1 MMRTSLWKKSSS
13 IASTV
18 ILASFL
24 LISTGPYEEH
34 HYLHFAAEGVVG
46 EECVEYEE
54 EEEDEENTITINCNT
69 SFLDVVQT
77 ISDPDIL
84 ENTGAAGEYILNA
97 TLEVA
102 DGVTFEMTSS
112 NGGSSDGGD
121 GLQYLKLAGENGII
135 VYGKILID
143 GVKITSWDI
152 ADEDVILQDRNGTI
166 SRGFVQFAASEGAQ
180 ILNSEFG
187 YLGYAEPGRRGFDLF
202 GEGPSHDMKIR
213 GSKFH
218 NMWFAFYSNSA
229 YNITVDGNEYYNN
242 IKYALDPHTTTHDMN
257 ITKNLVH
264 NNPAGIICSD
274 RCYNILIEGNMV
286 QNNSQ
291 YGIHF
296 SRNMTDSIARNNQ
309 VTNSTSGIVISES
322 PNNQI
327 YNNTIEGTTL
337 QGILLFNPSEPDD
350 GLTVNNLVYNNTI
363 SNSLAG
369 INATRS
375 YDNILENNR
384 FSDIE
389 SNEYRLAGNAS
400 IIIRGQEFENATI
413 SEIGSA
419 PMNLVEIVDSGI
431 IEVRGVDADEEQEEA
446 DLYNTNLEPYNRTLS
461 EDESITVNS
470 S

>member
-1 MMRTSLWKKSSS
+1 MMMTSLWKKSIN
-13 IASTV
+13 IAAAV
-18 ILASFL
+18 ILASVI
-24 LISTGPYEEH
+24 LISTVPYEEH
-34 HYLHFAAEGVVG
+34 HYLRFAAEGGVG
-46 EECVEYEE
+46 EECIEYEE
-54 EEEDEENTITINCNT
+54 EEENTITINCNA
-69 SFLDVVQT
+69 SFLNVVQT
-77 ISDPDIL
+77 ISNTEIL
-84 ENTGAAGEYILNA
+84 QNTGRPGEYILNA

-102 DGVTFEMTSS
+102 DGATFEMTSS
-112 NGGSSDGGD
+112 SGSSED

-143 GVKITSWDI
+143 GIKITSWDI
-152 ADEDVILQDRNGTI
+152 EDEDVIQQDGNGTI

-187 YLGYAEPGRRGFDLF
+187 YLGYAEPGQRGFDLF
-202 GEGPSHDMKIR
+202 GEGPSHDMEIR

-218 NMWFAFYSNSA
+218 DMWFAFYSNSA
-229 YNITVDGNEYYNN
+229 YNITIDSNEYYNN

-257 ITKNLVH
+257 ITRNLVH

-296 SRNMTDSIARNNQ
+296 SRNMTDSVARNNQ
-309 VTNSTSGIVISES
+309 VKNSTTGIVISES
-322 PNNQI
+322 SNNQV
-327 YNNTIEGTTL
+327 YNNTIEGTTS
-337 QGILLFNPSEPDD
+337 QGILLFNPPEPDD

-363 SNSLAG
+363 SGSPIG

-384 FSDIE
+384 LSDIK

-400 IIIRGQEFENATI
+400 IIIRGQEFDNALI

-419 PMNLVEIVDSGI
+419 PKNLVEIIDSGI
-431 IEVRGVDADEEQEEA
+431 IEVRGAGADEGEREA
-446 DLYNTNLEPYNRTLS
+446 DLYNTDIEPYNRTLN
-461 EDESITVNS
+461 DGESITVNS

>member
-1 MMRTSLWKKSSS
+1 MMTSLWKKS
-13 IASTV
+13 INTTAAV
-18 ILASFL
+18 ILASVIF
-24 LISTGPYEEH
+24 ISTVPYEEH
-34 HYLHFAAEGVVG
+34 HYLRFAAEGGVG
-46 EECVEYEE
+46 EECIEYEE
-54 EEEDEENTITINCNT
+54 EEENTITINCNA
-69 SFLDVVQT
+69 SFLNVVQT
-77 ISDPDIL
+77 ISNTEIL
-84 ENTGAAGEYILNA
+84 QNTGRPGEYILNA

-102 DGVTFEMTSS
+102 DGATFEMTSS
-112 NGGSSDGGD
+112 SGSSED

-152 ADEDVILQDRNGTI
+152 EDEDVIQQDRNGTI

-187 YLGYAEPGRRGFDLF
+187 YLGYAEPGQRGFDLF
-202 GEGPSHDMKIR
+202 GEGPSHDMEIR

-218 NMWFAFYSNSA
+218 DMWFAFYSNSA
-229 YNITVDGNEYYNN
+229 YNITIDGNEYYNN

-257 ITKNLVH
+257 ITRNLVH

-296 SRNMTDSIARNNQ
+296 SRNMTDSVARNNQ
-309 VTNSTSGIVISES
+309 VKNSTSGIVISES
-322 PNNQI
+322 SNNQV
-327 YNNTIEGTTL
+327 YNNTIEGTTS
-337 QGILLFNPSEPDD
+337 QGILLFNPPEPDD

-363 SNSLAG
+363 SGSPIG

-375 YDNILENNR
+375 YDNILEKNR
-384 FSDIE
+384 LSDIK

-400 IIIRGQEFENATI
+400 IIIRGQEFDNALI

-419 PMNLVEIVDSGI
+419 PKNLVEIIDSGI
-431 IEVRGVDADEEQEEA
+431 IEVRGARADEGEREA
-446 DLYNTNLEPYNRTLS
+446 GLYNTDIEPYNRTLN
-461 EDESITVNS
+461 DGESITVNS

>member
-1 MMRTSLWKKSSS
+1 MMTSLWKKSIN
-13 IASTV
+13 IAAAV
-18 ILASFL
+18 ILASVI
-24 LISTGPYEEH
+24 LISTVPYEEH
-34 HYLHFAAEGVVG
+34 HYLRFAAEGGVG
-46 EECVEYEE
+46 EECIEYEE
-54 EEEDEENTITINCNT
+54 EEENNITINCNA
-69 SFLDVVQT
+69 SFLNVVQT
-77 ISDPDIL
+77 ISNTEIL
-84 ENTGAAGEYILNA
+84 QNTGRPGEYILNA

-102 DGVTFEMTSS
+102 DGATFEMTSS
-112 NGGSSDGGD
+112 SGSSED

-143 GVKITSWDI
+143 GIKITSWDI
-152 ADEDVILQDRNGTI
+152 EDEDVIQQDGNGTI

-187 YLGYAEPGRRGFDLF
+187 YLGYAKPGQRGFDLF
-202 GEGPSHDMKIR
+202 GEGPSHDMEIR

-218 NMWFAFYSNSA
+218 DMWMAFYSNGA
-229 YNITVDGNEYYNN
+229 YNITIDSNEYYNN

-257 ITKNLVH
+257 ITRNLVH

-296 SRNMTDSIARNNQ
+296 SRNMTDSVARNNQ
-309 VTNSTSGIVISES
+309 VKNSTTGIVISES
-322 PNNQI
+322 SNNQV
-327 YNNTIEGTTL
+327 YNNTIEGTTS
-337 QGILLFNPSEPDD
+337 QGILLFNPPEPDD

-363 SNSLAG
+363 SGSPIG

-384 FSDIE
+384 LSDIK

-400 IIIRGQEFENATI
+400 IIIRGQEFDNALI

-419 PMNLVEIVDSGI
+419 PKNLVEIIDSGI
-431 IEVRGVDADEEQEEA
+431 IEVRGAGADEGEREA
-446 DLYNTNLEPYNRTLS
+446 DLYNTDIEPYNRTLN
-461 EDESITVNS
+461 DGESITVNS

>member
-1 MMRTSLWKKSSS
+1 MTSLWKKSIN
-13 IASTV
+13 IAAAV
-18 ILASFL
+18 ILASVI
-24 LISTGPYEEH
+24 LISTVPYEEH
-34 HYLHFAAEGVVG
+34 HYLRFAAEGGVG
-46 EECVEYEE
+46 EECIEYEE
-54 EEEDEENTITINCNT
+54 EEENTITINCNA
-69 SFLDVVQT
+69 SFLNVVQT
-77 ISDPDIL
+77 ISNTEIL
-84 ENTGAAGEYILNA
+84 QNTGRPGEYILNA

-102 DGVTFEMTSS
+102 DGATFEMTSS
-112 NGGSSDGGD
+112 SGSSED

-143 GVKITSWDI
+143 GIKITSWDI
-152 ADEDVILQDRNGTI
+152 EDEVVIQQDGNGTI

-187 YLGYAEPGRRGFDLF
+187 YLGYAEPGQRGFDLF
-202 GEGPSHDMKIR
+202 GEGPSHDMEIR

-218 NMWFAFYSNSA
+218 DMWFAFYSNSA
-229 YNITVDGNEYYNN
+229 YNITIDSNEYYNN

-257 ITKNLVH
+257 ITRNLVH

-296 SRNMTDSIARNNQ
+296 SRNMTDSVARNNQ
-309 VTNSTSGIVISES
+309 VKNSTTGIVISES
-322 PNNQI
+322 SNNQV
-327 YNNTIEGTTL
+327 YNNTIEGTTS
-337 QGILLFNPSEPDD
+337 QGILLFNPPEPDD

-363 SNSLAG
+363 SGSPIG

-384 FSDIE
+384 LSDIK

-400 IIIRGQEFENATI
+400 IIIRGQEFDNALI

-419 PMNLVEIVDSGI
+419 PKNLVEIIDSGI
-431 IEVRGVDADEEQEEA
+431 IEVRGAGADEGEREA
-446 DLYNTNLEPYNRTLS
+446 DLYNTDIEPYNRTLN
-461 EDESITVNS
+461 DGESITVNS

>member
-1 MMRTSLWKKSSS
+1 MIRTSLGKKSIN
-13 IASTV
+13 IAAAV
-18 ILASFL
+18 ILAPFI
-24 LISTGPYEEH
+24 LISTVPYEEH
-34 HYLHFAAEGVVG
+34 HYLRFAAEGGVG
-46 EECVEYEE
+46 QECIEYEE
-54 EEEDEENTITINCNT
+54 EEENTITINCNA
-69 SFLDVVQT
+69 SFLNVVQT
-77 ISDPDIL
+77 ISDTEIL
-84 ENTGAAGEYILNA
+84 QNTGRPGEYILNA
-97 TLEVA
+97 NLEVA

-112 NGGSSDGGD
+112 SGSSDDD
-121 GLQYLKLAGENGII
+121 GSLQYLKLAGENGII

-152 ADEDVILQDRNGTI
+152 EDEDVIQQDRNGTI

-187 YLGYAEPGRRGFDLF
+187 HLGYAEPGRRGFDLF
-202 GEGPSHDMKIR
+202 GEGPSHDMEIR
-213 GSKFH
+213 GSKFR

-229 YNITVDGNEYYNN
+229 YNITIDGNEYYNN

-296 SRNMTDSIARNNQ
+296 SRNMTDSIARNNH

-322 PNNQI
+322 SNNQI
-327 YNNTIEGTTL
+327 YNNTIEGTTS
-337 QGILLFNPSEPDD
+337 QGILLFNPLEPDD

-363 SNSLAG
+363 SNSPAG

-389 SNEYRLAGNAS
+389 SNEYRLAGNAG
-400 IIIRGQEFENATI
+400 IIIRGQEFDDGLI

-419 PMNLVEIVDSGI
+419 PMNVVEIVDSGI
-431 IEVRGVDADEEQEEA
+431 IEVRGVDTDEEEEEG
-446 DLYNTNLEPYNRTLS
+446 DLYNTDIEPYNRTLG
-461 EDESITVNS
+461 DGESITVNS

>member
-1 MMRTSLWKKSSS
+1 MMTSLWKKSIN
-13 IASTV
+13 IAAAV
-18 ILASFL
+18 ILASVI
-24 LISTGPYEEH
+24 LISTVPYEEH
-34 HYLHFAAEGVVG
+34 HYLRFAAEGGVG
-46 EECVEYEE
+46 EECIEYEE
-54 EEEDEENTITINCNT
+54 EEENTITINCNA
-69 SFLDVVQT
+69 SFLNVVQT
-77 ISDPDIL
+77 ISNTEIL
-84 ENTGAAGEYILNA
+84 QNTGRPGEYILNA

-102 DGVTFEMTSS
+102 DGATFEMTSS
-112 NGGSSDGGD
+112 SGSSGE

-143 GVKITSWDI
+143 GIKITSWDI
-152 ADEDVILQDRNGTI
+152 EDEDVIQQDGNGTI

-187 YLGYAEPGRRGFDLF
+187 YLGYAEPGQRGFDLF
-202 GEGPSHDMKIR
+202 GEGPSHDMEIR

-218 NMWFAFYSNSA
+218 DMWFAFYSNSA
-229 YNITVDGNEYYNN
+229 YNITIDSNEYYNN

-257 ITKNLVH
+257 ITRNLVH

-274 RCYNILIEGNMV
+274 RCYNILIEGNRV

-296 SRNMTDSIARNNQ
+296 SRNMTDSVARNNQ
-309 VTNSTSGIVISES
+309 VKNSTTGIVISES
-322 PNNQI
+322 SNNQV
-327 YNNTIEGTTL
+327 YNNTIEGTTS
-337 QGILLFNPSEPDD
+337 QGILLFNPPEPDD

-363 SNSLAG
+363 SGSPIG

-384 FSDIE
+384 LSDIK

-400 IIIRGQEFENATI
+400 IIIRGQEFDNALI

-419 PMNLVEIVDSGI
+419 PKNLVEIIDSGI
-431 IEVRGVDADEEQEEA
+431 IEVRGAGADEGEREA
-446 DLYNTNLEPYNRTLS
+446 DLYNTDIEPYNRTLN
-461 EDESITVNS
+461 DRESITVNS